1 MDKCSKPY
9 HATVQQGHDAPP
21 MDEVVY
27 LVKRPGYAFMLGR
40 PSIRSHEVSEQGRSW
55 HVRFCD
61 RHGCQAGDLD
71 LAGLHDFY
79 DSLSQLMDYIRIE
92 QERASTEMRCAT
104 QT

>member
-1 MDKCSKPY
+1 
-9 HATVQQGHDAPP
+9 
-21 MDEVVY
+21 
-27 LVKRPGYAFMLGR
+27 
-40 PSIRSHEVSEQGRSW
+40 
-55 HVRFCD
+55 VRFCD

-92 QERASTEMRCAT
+92 QERASREMRCAT